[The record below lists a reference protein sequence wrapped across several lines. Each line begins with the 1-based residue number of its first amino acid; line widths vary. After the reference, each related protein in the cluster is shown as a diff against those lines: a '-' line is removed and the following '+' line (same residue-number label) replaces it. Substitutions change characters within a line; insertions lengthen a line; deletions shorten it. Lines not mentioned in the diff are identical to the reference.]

1 VTGRSCMLSVALMG
15 SRLKAQEAE
24 SLNCDFQQ
32 LMGARFP
39 SQGS

>member
-1 VTGRSCMLSVALMG
+1 MSDRAELYALGRTHG
-15 SRLKAQEAE
+15 LKAQEAE
-24 SLNCDFQQ
+24 SLNYDFQQ